1 MTWIGREL
9 AEEKLLAFANTV
21 AGIAWI
27 YRWQDKFCE
36 DAETTLFA
44 KTKTATA
51 PALAECSR
59 YCIGSIAPMSSPY
72 RFSAVMRT
80 FLDWVVGHIN

>member
-36 DAETTLFA
+36 DAETALFA

-51 PALAECSR
+51 PALA
-59 YCIGSIAPMSSPY
+59 GVQGIA
-72 RFSAVMRT
+72 
-80 FLDWVVGHIN
+80 